1 MHKGNYIRGDRVII
15 TARASHGE
23 HGFKFLPQ
31 SVEVRANLAR
41 EYGYSVDQTLSP
53 TVMDGLTAMHVQRYG
68 QSFEVNPEAYLQIER
83 GLLKKAFAEPAFRA
97 RFYLNGRMPKDTEGI
112 GYTADQAPL
121 SNGDQFEFW
130 IYTDPSGT
138 CFDFYTYFDKPSIAV
153 QEGESFCLRLFGYM
167 TMGKDYAKMGYVSP
181 KESIPQP
188 IYSEKYEVSLH
199 LVNQDGSLGKRLGYI
214 TNKDGRFE
222 MPSLKPGSYLLTAAG
237 HKKKRSLYRLILPCC
252 RIEVLP
258 VSEKKEQKI

>member
-1 MHKGNYIRGDRVII
+1 MGEALYLGKNSVII
-15 TARASHGE
+15 TAQASYGE
-23 HGFKFLPQ
+23 NGFKFLPQ
-31 SVEVRANLAR
+31 SLAVEANLAR
-41 EYGYSVDQTLSP
+41 AYGYSVKPLPFP
-53 TVMDGLTAMHVQRYG
+53 TVLDGLVAMHIQKYG
-68 QSFEVNPEAYLQIER
+68 ACFDADPTAYLQI
-83 GLLKKAFAEPAFRA
+83 GKGMLKRAFAEPAFMA
-97 RFYLNGRMPKDTEGI
+97 RFYLNGKMPEDENGI
-112 GYTADQAPL
+112 GYTADLAPV
-121 SNGDQFEFW
+121 SNDDQFEFW
-130 IYTDPSGT
+130 LYTDPSGA
-138 CFDFYTYFDKPSIAV
+138 CLDFYTYFDKTTIVV
-153 QEGESFCLRLFGYM
+153 QEGEAFSLQLFGFM
-167 TMGKDYAKMGYVSP
+167 TMGEDYAKMGYVSP